1 MALGCRRLGNPARH
15 APSRLEPMR
24 SATFTTLLLL
34 PFFSACGDDSQAQV
48 DTLAPPLGLEAAQL
62 DTSAANELTA
72 AKAEL
77 GKKLFFDKRLSKSG
91 TMNCV
96 SCHHV
101 DKAFTD
107 GIAFSTKDDGSK
119 NKRNSPTMYN
129 VGYYPE
135 LYWDGR
141 KVGLESNVLAAW
153 TGQLKG
159 VPDDI
164 AATLNGIADYKAEFQ
179 AAFQKDASEETI
191 VHALASFLRTLRSGN
206 SDFDK
211 KTLSA
216 DAEAGQTLFS
226 GKAGCA
232 ACHTPGLFTD
242 KAYHNVGI
250 GMASET
256 PDVGRAAP
264 SNDKS
269 KTGAFKTPSL
279 RDVAKTAPYFHD
291 GSVANLTEAVKLM
304 AAGGHANQYK
314 DGLMIDRS
322 LTDQEVGQLVAF
334 LEALTGDVP
343 FTEPTLPK

>member
-1 MALGCRRLGNPARH
+1 
-15 APSRLEPMR
+15 MR
-24 SATFTTLLLL
+24 SATFPTILFLSVL
-34 PFFSACGDDSQAQV
+34 SACGNDTQAKVDPLEPPVGLEQAQ
-48 DTLAPPLGLEAAQL
+48 LEVN
-62 DTSAANELTA
+62 DANQLTA

-77 GKKLFFDKRLSKSG
+77 GKKLFFDTRLSKSG
-91 TMNCV
+91 KMGCV

-107 GIAFSTKDDGSK
+107 GIQHSTKDNGGK
-119 NKRNSPTMYN
+119 NSRNSPTMYN

-153 TGQLKG
+153 TGQLGG
-159 VPDDI
+159 VPADV

-216 DAEAGQTLFS
+216 DQKAGQELFS

-232 ACHTPGLFTD
+232 TCHVPGLFTD
-242 KAYHNVGI
+242 KTYHNVGI
-250 GMASET
+250 GMNAEN
-256 PDVGRAAP
+256 PDVGRAKP
-264 SNDKS
+264 SKDES

-291 GSVANLTEAVKLM
+291 GSVATLKEAVKLM
-304 AAGGHANQYK
+304 TSGGIDNKYK
-314 DGLMIDRS
+314 DGLMIDRN
-322 LTDQEVGQLVAF
+322 LTDKEIDQLVAF

>member
-1 MALGCRRLGNPARH
+1 MSTLGNPARH
-15 APSRLEPMR
+15 APSRLELMR
-24 SATFTTLLLL
+24 SATLTILLLL
-34 PFFSACGDDSQAQV
+34 PFFSACGNDSQAQV
-48 DTLAPPLGLEAAQL
+48 NPLAPPLGLETAQL
-62 DTSAANELTA
+62 DISDANELTV

-77 GKKLFFDKRLSKSG
+77 GKKLFFDTRLSKSG
-91 TMNCV
+91 KMGCV

-107 GIAFSTKDDGSK
+107 GIPHSTKDSGGK
-119 NKRNSPTMYN
+119 NSRNSPTMYN

-141 KVGLESNVLAAW
+141 KVGLESNVDAAW
-153 TGQLKG
+153 TGQLGG
-159 VPDDI
+159 VPDEV
-164 AATLNGIADYKAEFQ
+164 AATLNGIDAYKAEFQ
-179 AAFQKDASEETI
+179 AAFKQDASRETI
-191 VHALASFLRTLRSGN
+191 VNALASFLRTLRSGN

-242 KAYHNVGI
+242 NAYHNVGI
-250 GMASET
+250 GMAAET
-256 PDVGRAAP
+256 PDVGRAKP
-264 SNDKS
+264 SKDKT

-291 GSVANLTEAVKLM
+291 GSVATLKEAVKLM
-304 AAGGHANQYK
+304 TSGGHANEFK
-314 DGLMIDRS
+314 DALMIDRS
-322 LTDQEVGQLVAF
+322 LTDKEVDQLVAF